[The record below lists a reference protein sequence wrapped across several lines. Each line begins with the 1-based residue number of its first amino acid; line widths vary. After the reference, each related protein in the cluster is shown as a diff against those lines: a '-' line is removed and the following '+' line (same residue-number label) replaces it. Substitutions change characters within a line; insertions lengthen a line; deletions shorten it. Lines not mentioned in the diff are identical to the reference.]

1 MPKVSVSDSALPPN
15 PDLLKKD
22 PMAEMFGPGSGVM
35 WNEGAAELEK
45 SPLGRIITAPVRLVD
60 SVTTALPKVVTA
72 AGDTAKEAPSIA
84 KKLPMVVI
92 ILAVGVGAYL
102 LYAGKAGTKLTPF

>member
-1 MPKVSVSDSALPPN
+1 MSSYNMVGK
-15 PDLLKKD
+15 DL
-22 PMAEMFGPGSGVM
+22 FTM
-35 WNEGAAELEK
+35 WKEGAAELEK
-45 SPLGRIITAPVRLVD
+45 SSLGRIITAPVRLVD
-60 SVTTALPKVVTA
+60 SVATALPEIVTA